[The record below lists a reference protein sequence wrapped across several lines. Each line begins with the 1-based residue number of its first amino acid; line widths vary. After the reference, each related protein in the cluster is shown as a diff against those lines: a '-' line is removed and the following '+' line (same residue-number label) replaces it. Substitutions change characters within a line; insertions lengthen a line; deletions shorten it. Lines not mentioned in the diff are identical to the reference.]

1 MGFAARS
8 CGFFPRT
15 CVPRPGNTR
24 ACFSSLLDTGIAGR
38 PIRSGCA
45 GCRTFV
51 VNKQIILMATPTA
64 ADGRAQLPPVTNI
77 QMVDLKTQYAAMQE
91 EVDQAVLEVI
101 RSGAFING
109 PAVKQLQAGLET
121 YLGATHVIPCA
132 NGTDA
137 LQISLMALG
146 LAPGDEV
153 IVPAFTYVASA
164 EVIALL
170 RLTPVMVDVDPR
182 TFNIRAEDVAQ
193 AITPRT
199 KAIIPVHLYGQ
210 SCDMEPIIALAR
222 THGLHIVEDNAQAI
236 GAQYTFA
243 DGRVAR
249 TGTLGDIGC
258 TSFYPS
264 KNLGA
269 YGDGGAINTNN
280 DTLAAQ
286 LRMVANHGQSRRYY
300 HDVVGCNS
308 RLDSIQAAILN
319 CKLSRL
325 DSYADRRRAAADY
338 YDAQLAGI
346 DGLLTPQRQENS
358 THVFHQYTLRI
369 DGGRRDA
376 LQAYLQAAGVPS
388 MIYYP
393 VALYDQAAFRGTAAN
408 AVDFLP
414 NTDLL
419 TKEVI
424 SLPMHTELTEEA
436 LGYITHMVRKF
447 CTEG

>member
-1 MGFAARS
+1 
-8 CGFFPRT
+8 
-15 CVPRPGNTR
+15 
-24 ACFSSLLDTGIAGR
+24 
-38 PIRSGCA
+38 
-45 GCRTFV
+45 
-51 VNKQIILMATPTA
+51 MATPTA

-77 QMVDLKTQYAAMQE
+77 QMVDLKAQYAAMQE
-91 EVDQAVLEVI
+91 EVDAAVIDVI

-109 PAVKQLQAGLET
+109 PAVKQFQAGLEE
-121 YLGATHVIPCA
+121 YLGANHVIPCA

-137 LQISLMALG
+137 LQIALMALG
-146 LAPGDEV
+146 LEPGDEV

-170 RLTPVMVDVDPR
+170 RLSPVMVDVDPR
-182 TFNIRAEDVAQ
+182 TFNVRAQDIEA

-210 SCDMEPIIALAR
+210 SCDMEPILALAKK
-222 THGLHIVEDNAQAI
+222 HGLHVVEDNAQAI
-236 GAQYTFA
+236 GARYTFS
-243 DGRVAR
+243 DGRVAS

-269 YGDGGAINTNN
+269 YGDGGAINTNS
-280 DTLAAQ
+280 DALAAA
-286 LRMVANHGQSRRYY
+286 LRKVANHGQSRRYY
-300 HDVVGCNS
+300 HDLVGCNS
-308 RLDSIQAAILN
+308 RLDSIQAAVLN

-325 DSYADRRRAAADY
+325 DGYSSRRRQAADY
-338 YDAQLAGI
+338 YDAHLAGI
-346 DGLLTPQRQENS
+346 PGLLTPKRQENS

-376 LQAYLQAAGVPS
+376 LQEHLKAAGIPS

-393 VALYDQAAFRGTAAN
+393 VALYDQEAFKGTAAN
-408 AVDFLP
+408 EVTFLP

-424 SLPMHTELTEEA
+424 SLPMHSEMTEETLA
-436 LGYITHMVRKF
+436 YIVGAVREF
-447 CTEG
+447 CDM